1 LNPEKPVPP
10 ELAEKFAG
18 CFASGVIKVHPRT
31 KAVSVDEHMVRRETM
46 AREVFRHPEFEGM
59 CKLARVRDY
68 FLCEFGLFGIHV
80 LSLPQHAIAYVVI
93 VNIESESAYKPERLV
108 YESIGVMRSKIAG
121 LRKAAL
127 ALGGVQDGDVEM
139 EG

>member
-1 LNPEKPVPP
+1 
-10 ELAEKFAG
+10 
-18 CFASGVIKVHPRT
+18 
-31 KAVSVDEHMVRRETM
+31 
-46 AREVFRHPEFEGM
+46 
-59 CKLARVRDY
+59 
-68 FLCEFGLFGIHV
+68 
-80 LSLPQHAIAYVVI
+80 
-93 VNIESESAYKPERLV
+93 V